1 MTSGKPGC
9 GFTITTTDGRI
20 LSTETKLCL
29 QILHPTMASSSYVV
43 VFPALYPPR
52 YVQTLMQNIRRI
64 LDVRDEP
71 YKSIQ
76 QDSDLILI
84 DSHDPA
90 STASAVNMLS
100 GIRQTVIAWQVDNT
114 FDDIVDTISDTGRRL
129 LLAGDKFL
137 VRVQGTTSGFL
148 PEDAAMA
155 ATSSIIESNTAP
167 GVGPGTAKRHD
178 RLLYC
183 YATDK
188 HAYVSIF
195 RDTGMGGFPT
205 GSQGKVVCCVFDALS
220 ASSCIECI
228 RNGFDVTILA
238 CYRHGQ
244 DPHQLAQILGKIT
257 PMLFSEQIRM
267 YIYTVSTDESDYI
280 GMAQHAV
287 TLAIKEAKA
296 LDIHQI
302 SLPVSRAL
310 VPGDA
315 YKTLSALVT
324 ERGMVP
330 VELMPSGSKVLYD
343 TLREFS
349 MHRNFDKI
357 ESILRTPYTEPAA
370 KDTPISRKVVSI
382 KPGPNN
388 VHDIVDALLES

>member
-1 MTSGKPGC
+1 MT
-9 GFTITTTDGRI
+9 
-20 LSTETKLCL
+20 
-29 QILHPTMASSSYVV
+29 SSSYVV
-43 VFPALYPPR
+43 VFPALYPAR
-52 YVQTLMQNIRRI
+52 YVDTLIQNIRSI

-76 QDSDLILI
+76 QDSGLILI
-84 DSHDPA
+84 DSNDPA
-90 STASAVNMLS
+90 STASTVNMLS
-100 GIRQTVIAWQVDNT
+100 GIRQTVIAWQVGNT

-167 GVGPGTAKRHD
+167 GVRPGTAKNYD

-183 YATDK
+183 YTTNK

-205 GSQGKVVCCVFDALS
+205 GSQGKVVCCIFDALS

-238 CYRHGQ
+238 CYGHGQ

-257 PMLFSEQIRM
+257 PMLFSDQIRM
-267 YIYTVSTDESDYI
+267 YFYTTSPDESDYI
-280 GMAQHAV
+280 DRAQHAV

-296 LDIHQI
+296 LDICQI
-302 SLPVSRAL
+302 SLPVSRVL
-310 VPGDA
+310 IPGDI
-315 YKTLSALVT
+315 YEILSELVT
-324 ERGMVP
+324 EKGMVP
-330 VELMPSGSKVLYD
+330 VGLMPSGSEVLYD

-349 MHRNFDKI
+349 LHRNFDKI
-357 ESILRTPYTEPAA
+357 ESILRTPYAKPATKGDA
-370 KDTPISRKVVSI
+370 TISRKVVSI
-382 KPGPNN
+382 RPGPNN

>member
-1 MTSGKPGC
+1 
-9 GFTITTTDGRI
+9 
-20 LSTETKLCL
+20 
-29 QILHPTMASSSYVV
+29 MASSYVV
-43 VFPALYPPR
+43 VFPALYPPI
-52 YVQTLMQNIRRI
+52 YVSTLIQNIRRI

-71 YKSIQ
+71 YKSIRR
-76 QDSDLILI
+76 DSGLILI
-84 DSHDPA
+84 DSNDPA
-90 STASAVNMLS
+90 STASTVNMLS

-155 ATSSIIESNTAP
+155 ATSSIIETNTAP
-167 GVGPGTAKRHD
+167 GVRPGTAKQYD

-183 YATDK
+183 YTTDK

-195 RDTGMGGFPT
+195 NDAGMGGFPT

-267 YIYTVSTDESDYI
+267 YFYTVDADESGYVD
-280 GMAQHAV
+280 MARHAV

-296 LDIHQI
+296 LDIRRI
-302 SLPVSRAL
+302 SLPVSRVL
-310 VPGDA
+310 ILGGA
-315 YKTLSALVT
+315 YETLSGLVT
-324 ERGMVP
+324 EKGMVP

-349 MHRNFDKI
+349 LHRNFDRIK
-357 ESILRTPYTEPAA
+357 SILCTPYTRPATKGDA
-370 KDTPISRKVVSI
+370 ISRKVISV